1 MALIDQIYSRVD
13 LGKYMGSASLSLF
26 GHNFVIWIEC
36 NGPNFEILFQKF
48 NENFAPLI
56 FQGQNKN
63 YPVWCRSPEV
73 LSFYRKLCCER
84 DQTNQHHAKSFVSN
98 YIYF

>member
-1 MALIDQIYSRVD
+1 MALIDQIYSSVD

-26 GHNFVIWIEC
+26 GHNFVIWIVC
-36 NGPNFEILFQKF
+36 NGPNFEILVQKF

-63 YPVWCRSPEV
+63 YPVVQKSWSFEFLQTIV
-73 LSFYRKLCCER
+73 LWKGS
-84 DQTNQHHAKSFVSN
+84 DQPASCQIFCK
-98 YIYF
+98 